1 MISLP
6 HSPPTTVDHV
16 LANLRALRSQLP
28 PHDGVRYFNR
38 LYIGV
43 TREVRAHVATGR
55 AADPDFIVGLDVAFA
70 ESYFDAVRRAEAGA
84 RAAPPAWRPLF
95 EARADRTV
103 APIQLALAGLNAHIN
118 FDLPVQIVATARV
131 RGVVP
136 RVDTPQFRDFEAM
149 GNIFQRVEERAR
161 RWLLTGLLRRLDRLL
176 GRVDDAVAIWSL
188 LRAREAAWSNAMTL
202 WHLRGDQRR
211 AAEFLET
218 LAHTTGA
225 FGRGLVLPSTIGLER
240 CADRLR
246 PP

>member
-1 MISLP
+1 
-6 HSPPTTVDHV
+6 
-16 LANLRALRSQLP
+16 
-28 PHDGVRYFNR
+28 
-38 LYIGV
+38 
-43 TREVRAHVATGR
+43 
-55 AADPDFIVGLDVAFA
+55 
-70 ESYFDAVRRAEAGA
+70 
-84 RAAPPAWRPLF
+84 
-95 EARADRTV
+95 
-103 APIQLALAGLNAHIN
+103 
-118 FDLPVQIVATARV
+118 
-131 RGVVP
+131 VP